1 LNSRD
6 DADEFL
12 VLGGSESWDE
22 RVLDFNQSGLL
33 CFLVSV
39 LANR

>member
-12 VLGGSESWDE
+12 VLDGESWDE